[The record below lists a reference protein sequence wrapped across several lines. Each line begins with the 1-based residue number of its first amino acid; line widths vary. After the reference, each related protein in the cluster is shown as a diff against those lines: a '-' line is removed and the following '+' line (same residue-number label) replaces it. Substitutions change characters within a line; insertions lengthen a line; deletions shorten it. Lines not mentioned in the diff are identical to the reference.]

1 METSLPLPPAHPG
14 TSPDMR
20 PAQEPP
26 PDAPPRPDEQAKAQ
40 RLQYLFRRTSQHP
53 HVLHKALF
61 TYRGVPLP

>member
-1 METSLPLPPAHPG
+1 METSLPLPPTHTGTGPDIHPVPV
-14 TSPDMR
+14 S
-20 PAQEPP
+20 Q
-26 PDAPPRPDEQAKAQ
+26 PDAPSRPDEQAKAQ